1 MNSVLQIS
9 CVTLEERFSID
20 CKGLSFN
27 QFSFSHLDPVSLFL
41 FPLGRILL
49 CMTHTAFFLP
59 RPAPV
64 ANYSRKVCFIN
75 LWYVWCL
82 MVFII
87 GIRHFFIV
95 LILVLGFPVNWRG
108 FSLTSSEKNGPGLM
122 PNCRCSQFMWWVF
135 RCWLIKRGL
144 TNSKMRF
151 SHLSSVPSSKS
162 RA

>member
-1 MNSVLQIS
+1 MNSVLHIS
-9 CVTLEERFSID
+9 CVTLQECFSID

-27 QFSFSHLDPVSLFL
+27 QFVFRCQLKTKSNFQFWFSHLDPASLFL
-41 FPLGRILL
+41 FPFGRILL
-49 CMTHTAFFLP
+49 RMTQTAFFLP

-64 ANYSRKVCFIN
+64 ANYSRKVCFTT

-135 RCWLIKRGL
+135 RC
-144 TNSKMRF
+144 
-151 SHLSSVPSSKS
+151 
-162 RA
+162 

>member
-9 CVTLEERFSID
+9 CVTLEERFSIH

-27 QFSFSHLDPVSLFL
+27 QFVFSLWAQNKKQLSIFILTFRPSILVSLPFGSY
-41 FPLGRILL
+41 FT
-49 CMTHTAFFLP
+49 THDTYGIFLP

-87 GIRHFFIV
+87 GIRHFFYCFNFGFRIPSQLKRVQPHLWRNPAKWLKKMAQGWCQIV
-95 LILVLGFPVNWRG
+95 DVANLCDGFLDVD
-108 FSLTSSEKNGPGLM
+108 
-122 PNCRCSQFMWWVF
+122 
-135 RCWLIKRGL
+135 
-144 TNSKMRF
+144 
-151 SHLSSVPSSKS
+151 
-162 RA
+162 

>member
-9 CVTLEERFSID
+9 CVTLEERFSIH

-27 QFSFSHLDPVSLFL
+27 QFVFSLWAQNKKQLPIFILTFRPSILVSLPFGSY
-41 FPLGRILL
+41 FT
-49 CMTHTAFFLP
+49 THDTYGIFLP

-87 GIRHFFIV
+87 GIRHFSIV

-108 FSLTSSEKNGPGLM
+108 FSLTSSEILQSDWKKWP
-122 PNCRCSQFMWWVF
+122 RVDA
-135 RCWLIKRGL
+135 K
-144 TNSKMRF
+144 
-151 SHLSSVPSSKS
+151 LSM
-162 RA
+162 

>member
-9 CVTLEERFSID
+9 CVTLEECFSID

-27 QFSFSHLDPVSLFL
+27 QFVFLCQLKTKSNFQFPFSQLDPVSLFL

-49 CMTHTAFFLP
+49 RMTHTAFFYRDRL
-59 RPAPV
+59 RLQTI
-64 ANYSRKVCFIN
+64 REKCFIN

-108 FSLTSSEKNGPGLM
+108 FSLTSGEILQSDWKKWPRVDAKL
-122 PNCRCSQFMWWVF
+122 SMWPLYVMGF
-135 RCWLIKRGL
+135 
-144 TNSKMRF
+144 
-151 SHLSSVPSSKS
+151 
-162 RA
+162 

>member
-9 CVTLEERFSID
+9 CVTLEECFSID

-27 QFSFSHLDPVSLFL
+27 QIVFSLSAQNKKQLSILILTFRPSILVSLPFGSY
-41 FPLGRILL
+41 FAAHDTYGI
-49 CMTHTAFFLP
+49 FLP

-108 FSLTSSEKNGPGLM
+108 FSLTSSEILQSDWKKWPRVDAKL
-122 PNCRCSQFMWWVF
+122 SMWPLYVMGF
-135 RCWLIKRGL
+135 
-144 TNSKMRF
+144 
-151 SHLSSVPSSKS
+151 
-162 RA
+162 

>member
-9 CVTLEERFSID
+9 RVTLEERCSID
-20 CKGLSFN
+20 CKGLSCN
-27 QFSFSHLDPVSLFL
+27 QFVFSLSAQNKKQLSIFILTFRPSILVSLPFGSY
-41 FPLGRILL
+41 FT
-49 CMTHTAFFLP
+49 THDTYGIFLP

-108 FSLTSSEKNGPGLM
+108 FSLTSSEILQSDWKKWP
-122 PNCRCSQFMWWVF
+122 RVDA
-135 RCWLIKRGL
+135 K
-144 TNSKMRF
+144 
-151 SHLSSVPSSKS
+151 LSM
-162 RA
+162 